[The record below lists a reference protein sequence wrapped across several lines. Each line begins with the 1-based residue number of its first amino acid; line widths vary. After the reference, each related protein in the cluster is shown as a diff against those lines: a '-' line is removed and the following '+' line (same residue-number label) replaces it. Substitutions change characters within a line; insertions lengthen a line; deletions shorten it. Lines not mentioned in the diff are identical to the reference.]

1 VSNTHRPDPW
11 TELRV
16 HTDARIALGRS
27 GASLPTAEVLRF
39 GVAHAQARDAVH
51 LPFDVA
57 AVRDELTARGFDTL
71 EVESAAVERTTYL
84 HRPDLG
90 RVLSAFSRE
99 LLRASASARS
109 DVLCVIGDG
118 LSSRAVHR
126 HAVPL
131 LLELRPRLESTG
143 LQMGPVVAARQAR
156 VALGDEIGQLLHG
169 AMVLMLIGERPGL
182 SSPDSLGAY
191 LTWAPRIGCNDSE
204 RNCVSNIRPEGLT
217 YGQAARKIAWLA
229 VAARQLG
236 GSGVRLKDE
245 AETDLPPAAG
255 SKRDTVIAMPRHA
268 GSVVSSKPDGPER
281 HRRRDR

>member
-1 VSNTHRPDPW
+1 VSDIHRPDPW
-11 TELRV
+11 TELRA

-57 AVRDELTARGFDTL
+57 AVRNELAAHGFDTL

-90 RVLSAFSRE
+90 RMLSARSRE
-99 LLRASASARS
+99 LLRASASARC
-109 DVLCVIGDG
+109 DVLCVVGDG
-118 LSSRAVHR
+118 LSSSAVHR
-126 HAVPL
+126 HAVAL
-131 LLELRPRLESTG
+131 LLELRPRLEGAG
-143 LQMGPVVAARQAR
+143 LQMGPMVAARQAR
-156 VALGDEIGQLLHG
+156 VALGDEIGQLLHA

-191 LTWAPRIGCNDSE
+191 LTWDPRIGCSDSE

-245 AETDLPPAAG
+245 TETDLPPAAG
-255 SKRDTVIAMPRHA
+255 SQRDTIVAAARHA
-268 GSVVSSKPDGPER
+268 SNVVSPKPNCPEKDR
-281 HRRRDR
+281 QRDR